1 VVAPSIK
8 TVALEAKAIQDME
21 EYQDSLVGMKLEVGN
36 QDLEVAAFHVKVYT
50 KHKLA
55 ELLAKIAD
63 ASLELLNSK
72 LDPWGYPITV

>member
-1 VVAPSIK
+1 MFKSGDFAGCVRLADEISGEGRQ
-8 TVALEAKAIQDME
+8 L
-21 EYQDSLVGMKLEVGN
+21 Y
-36 QDLEVAAFHVKVYT
+36 KVYT

>member
-1 VVAPSIK
+1 VRLADEISGEGRQ
-8 TVALEAKAIQDME
+8 L
-21 EYQDSLVGMKLEVGN
+21 Y
-36 QDLEVAAFHVKVYT
+36 KVYT